1 MKINFMG
8 GNVPEEKEEY
18 GEIDYKGKLAE
29 VKSLL
34 EKGDIDSAIGIID
47 ICLSEKGD
55 EYEEEPE
62 EMVEE
67 SIEESKQG
75 MRKPEMKKKVKIS
88 FGEMK

>member
-1 MKINFMG
+1 MG

-47 ICLSEKGD
+47 SCLSEKGD
-55 EYEEEPE
+55 DYEEEPE

-67 SIEESKQG
+67 SIEEPKQG